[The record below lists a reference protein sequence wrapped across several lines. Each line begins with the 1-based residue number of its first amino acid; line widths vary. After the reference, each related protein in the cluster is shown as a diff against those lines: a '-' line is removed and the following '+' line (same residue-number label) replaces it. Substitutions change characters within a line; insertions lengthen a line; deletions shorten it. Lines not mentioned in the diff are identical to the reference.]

1 MFLSFYSKDQEK
13 FKYFRIK
20 MAEREDIIIWL
31 DFLVFLDTNDKT

>member
-20 MAEREDIIIWL
+20 MAEIE
-31 DFLVFLDTNDKT
+31 VFSYG